1 MKLPILALLTAA
13 AVALAGCSDVTV
25 YEPGVYKGAS
35 DPLVEDLRSDE
46 LQSGSGRR
54 GNRRQ
59 MDR

>member
-13 AVALAGCSDVTV
+13 ALTLAGCSDVTV

-35 DPLVEDLRSDE
+35 DPLVEDLRSEE
-46 LQSGSGRR
+46 LRAELEERQ
-54 GNRRQ
+54 RRQ

>member
-1 MKLPILALLTAA
+1 MRLTILALLMAA
-13 AVALAGCSDVTV
+13 TLALAGCSDVTF

-46 LQSGSGRR
+46 LRSALEERQTK
-54 GNRRQ
+54 Q